1 MIEWLFNRGNFMKIK
16 DKRKIFPMILIFL
29 IVFLLGIMIN
39 NKVYGSYGEQFW
51 KFLVTRKDS
60 YNVSS
65 NGETKKEEYTVIV
78 NGKTSATFD
87 NKTYEIP
94 YALNFN
100 TIVEFVNSNCKDKKG
115 NIDNSKVQSAFDN
128 YCANELEPERD
139 EKAVG
144 NTEINNYNNLFEIM
158 GRVKVVIMNKK
169 SVENLQDALK
179 RDGIISE
186 SYNSDGTINKDKDK
200 TFNSSPTK
208 EELLNY
214 NYTNIYHCLNNKK
227 EVKNEDGEVVGIK
240 DVENMYWDGK
250 NKACRI
256 IDDNSNLSDADKK
269 EIKLKWAE
277 EVVKNSSKNID
288 ANVKDYLYLEIN
300 AVKDKR
306 YYRNPN
312 VNTTDSSSGL
322 DDAVT
327 DADDFIN
334 TGDNDKLKISSLQ
347 VFSRNI
353 YNILLTI
360 GIAVAVLTGAIIG
373 IKYMLGSVEE
383 KADIKGLLIPY
394 IAGCV
399 IIFGSFAI
407 WKLVVTLLQGI

>member
-1 MIEWLFNRGNFMKIK
+1 MKIK

-29 IVFLLGIMIN
+29 IVFLFGIMIN

-144 NTEINNYNNLFEIM
+144 NTEINNYNNLFEIL
-158 GRVKVVIMNKK
+158 GRVKVVIMNRK
-169 SVENLQDALK
+169 SLSGESLENALK

-186 SYNSDGTINKDKDK
+186 VYNSDGTVNKEESS
-200 TFNSSPTK
+200 NSSPTK
-208 EELLNY
+208 EDFLNY
-214 NYTNIYHCLNNKK
+214 TYSDIKKYLNDSNNVYWGGSKGDEKK
-227 EVKNEDGEVVGIK
+227 YKG
-240 DVENMYWDGK
+240 
-250 NKACRI
+250 
-256 IDDNSNLSDADKK
+256 IDDNSNLSESDKSEIRNKWAKVYADKK
-269 EIKLKWAE
+269 ATDPNIEDYLKTEIKAYKAE
-277 EVVKNSSKNID
+277 
-288 ANVKDYLYLEIN
+288 
-300 AVKDKR
+300 R
-306 YYRNPN
+306 YYRDPN
-312 VNTTDSSSGL
+312 VTTSTTDAGVDDVISDGDSFIGL
-322 DDAVT
+322 GKEDRIDVSNLRT
-327 DADDFIN
+327 
-334 TGDNDKLKISSLQ
+334 
-347 VFSRNI
+347 FSRNI

-360 GIAVAVLTGAIIG
+360 GIAVAVISGSIIG

-383 KADIKGLLIPY
+383 KADIKSLLIPY

-407 WKLVVTLLQGI
+407 WKLVVTILQGV

>member
-29 IVFLLGIMIN
+29 IVFLFGIMIN

-144 NTEINNYNNLFEIM
+144 NTEINNYNNLFEIL
-158 GRVKVVIMNKK
+158 GRVKVVIMNRK
-169 SVENLQDALK
+169 SLSGESLENALK

-186 SYNSDGTINKDKDK
+186 VYNSDGTVNKEESS
-200 TFNSSPTK
+200 NSSPTK
-208 EELLNY
+208 EDFLNY
-214 NYTNIYHCLNNKK
+214 TYSDIKKYLNDSNNVYWGGSKGDEKK
-227 EVKNEDGEVVGIK
+227 YKG
-240 DVENMYWDGK
+240 
-250 NKACRI
+250 
-256 IDDNSNLSDADKK
+256 IDDNSNLSESDKSEIRNKWAKVYADEKATDPNIEDYLK
-269 EIKLKWAE
+269 TEIKAYKAE
-277 EVVKNSSKNID
+277 
-288 ANVKDYLYLEIN
+288 
-300 AVKDKR
+300 R
-306 YYRNPN
+306 YYRDRN
-312 VNTTDSSSGL
+312 VTTSTTDAGVDDVISDGDSFIGL
-322 DDAVT
+322 GKEDRIDVSNLRT
-327 DADDFIN
+327 
-334 TGDNDKLKISSLQ
+334 
-347 VFSRNI
+347 FSRNI

-360 GIAVAVLTGAIIG
+360 GIAVAVISGSIIG

-383 KADIKGLLIPY
+383 KADIKSLLIPY

-407 WKLVVTLLQGI
+407 WKLVVTILQGV

>member
-29 IVFLLGIMIN
+29 IVFLFGIMIN

-144 NTEINNYNNLFEIM
+144 NTEINNYNNLFEIL
-158 GRVKVVIMNKK
+158 GRVKVVIMNRK
-169 SVENLQDALK
+169 SLSGESLENALK

-186 SYNSDGTINKDKDK
+186 VYNSDGTVNKEESS
-200 TFNSSPTK
+200 NSSPTK
-208 EELLNY
+208 EDFLNY
-214 NYTNIYHCLNNKK
+214 TYSDIKKYLNDSNNVYWGGSKGDEKK
-227 EVKNEDGEVVGIK
+227 YKG
-240 DVENMYWDGK
+240 
-250 NKACRI
+250 
-256 IDDNSNLSDADKK
+256 IDDNSNLSESDKSEIRNKWAKVYADEKATDPNIEDYLK
-269 EIKLKWAE
+269 TEIKAYKAE
-277 EVVKNSSKNID
+277 
-288 ANVKDYLYLEIN
+288 
-300 AVKDKR
+300 R
-306 YYRNPN
+306 YYRDHN
-312 VNTTDSSSGL
+312 VTTSTTDAGVDDVISDGDSFIGL
-322 DDAVT
+322 GKEDRIDVSNLRT
-327 DADDFIN
+327 
-334 TGDNDKLKISSLQ
+334 
-347 VFSRNI
+347 FSRNI

-360 GIAVAVLTGAIIG
+360 GIAVAVISGSIIG

-383 KADIKGLLIPY
+383 KADIKSLLIPY

-407 WKLVVTLLQGI
+407 WKLVVTILQGV

>member
-29 IVFLLGIMIN
+29 IVFLFGIMIN

-144 NTEINNYNNLFEIM
+144 NTEINNYNNLFEIL
-158 GRVKVVIMNKK
+158 GRVKVVIMNRK
-169 SVENLQDALK
+169 SLSGESLENALK

-186 SYNSDGTINKDKDK
+186 VYNSDGTVNKEESS
-200 TFNSSPTK
+200 NSSPTK
-208 EELLNY
+208 EDFLNY
-214 NYTNIYHCLNNKK
+214 TYSDIKKYLNDSNNVYWGGSKGDEKK
-227 EVKNEDGEVVGIK
+227 YKG
-240 DVENMYWDGK
+240 
-250 NKACRI
+250 
-256 IDDNSNLSDADKK
+256 IDDNSNLSESDKSEIRNKWAKVYADKK
-269 EIKLKWAE
+269 ATDPNIEDYLKTEIKAYKAE
-277 EVVKNSSKNID
+277 
-288 ANVKDYLYLEIN
+288 
-300 AVKDKR
+300 R
-306 YYRNPN
+306 YYRDPN
-312 VNTTDSSSGL
+312 VTTSTTDAGVDDVISDGDSFIGL
-322 DDAVT
+322 GKEDRIDVSNLRT
-327 DADDFIN
+327 
-334 TGDNDKLKISSLQ
+334 
-347 VFSRNI
+347 FSRNI

-360 GIAVAVLTGAIIG
+360 GIAVAVISGSIIG

-383 KADIKGLLIPY
+383 KADIKSLLIPY

-407 WKLVVTLLQGI
+407 WKLVVTILQGV

>member
-29 IVFLLGIMIN
+29 IVFLFGIMIN

-144 NTEINNYNNLFEIM
+144 NTEINNYNNLFEIL
-158 GRVKVVIMNKK
+158 GRVKVVIMNRK
-169 SVENLQDALK
+169 SLSGESLENALK

-186 SYNSDGTINKDKDK
+186 VYNSDGTVNKEESS
-200 TFNSSPTK
+200 NSSPTK
-208 EELLNY
+208 EDFLNY
-214 NYTNIYHCLNNKK
+214 TYSDIKKYLNDSNNVYWGGSKGDEKK
-227 EVKNEDGEVVGIK
+227 YKG
-240 DVENMYWDGK
+240 
-250 NKACRI
+250 
-256 IDDNSNLSDADKK
+256 IDDNSNLSESDKSEIRNKWAKVYADEKATDPNIEDYLK
-269 EIKLKWAE
+269 TEIKAYKAE
-277 EVVKNSSKNID
+277 
-288 ANVKDYLYLEIN
+288 
-300 AVKDKR
+300 R
-306 YYRNPN
+306 YYRDPN
-312 VNTTDSSSGL
+312 VTTSTTDAGVDDVISDGDSFIGL
-322 DDAVT
+322 GKEDRIDVSNLRT
-327 DADDFIN
+327 
-334 TGDNDKLKISSLQ
+334 
-347 VFSRNI
+347 FSRNI

-360 GIAVAVLTGAIIG
+360 GIAVAVISGSIIG

-383 KADIKGLLIPY
+383 KADIKSLLIPY

-407 WKLVVTLLQGI
+407 WKLVVTILQGV

>member
-1 MIEWLFNRGNFMKIK
+1 MKIK

-29 IVFLLGIMIN
+29 IVFLFGIMIN

-144 NTEINNYNNLFEIM
+144 NTEINNYNNLFEIL
-158 GRVKVVIMNKK
+158 GRVKVVIMNRK
-169 SVENLQDALK
+169 SLSGESLENALK

-186 SYNSDGTINKDKDK
+186 VYNSDGTVNKEESS
-200 TFNSSPTK
+200 NSSPTK
-208 EELLNY
+208 EDFLNY
-214 NYTNIYHCLNNKK
+214 TYSDIKKYLNDSNNVYWGGSKGDEKK
-227 EVKNEDGEVVGIK
+227 YKG
-240 DVENMYWDGK
+240 
-250 NKACRI
+250 
-256 IDDNSNLSDADKK
+256 IDDNSNLSESDKSEIRNKWAKVYADEKATDPNIEDYLK
-269 EIKLKWAE
+269 TEIKAYKAE
-277 EVVKNSSKNID
+277 
-288 ANVKDYLYLEIN
+288 
-300 AVKDKR
+300 R
-306 YYRNPN
+306 YYRDHN
-312 VNTTDSSSGL
+312 VTTSTTDAGVDDVISDGDSFIGL
-322 DDAVT
+322 GKEDRIDVSNLRT
-327 DADDFIN
+327 
-334 TGDNDKLKISSLQ
+334 
-347 VFSRNI
+347 FSRNI

-360 GIAVAVLTGAIIG
+360 GIAVAVIFGSIIG

-383 KADIKGLLIPY
+383 KADIKSLLIPY

-407 WKLVVTLLQGI
+407 WKLVVTILQGV

>member
-1 MIEWLFNRGNFMKIK
+1 MIEWLFNRGNFMKINR

-29 IVFLLGIMIN
+29 IVFLFAIMIN

-144 NTEINNYNNLFEIM
+144 NTEINNYNNLFEIL
-158 GRVKVVIMNKK
+158 GRVKVVIMNRK
-169 SVENLQDALK
+169 SLSGESLENALK

-186 SYNSDGTINKDKDK
+186 VYNSDGTVNKEESS
-200 TFNSSPTK
+200 NSSPTK
-208 EELLNY
+208 EDFLNY
-214 NYTNIYHCLNNKK
+214 TYSDIKNYLNDSNNVYWGGSKGDEKK
-227 EVKNEDGEVVGIK
+227 YKG
-240 DVENMYWDGK
+240 
-250 NKACRI
+250 
-256 IDDNSNLSDADKK
+256 IDDNSNLSESDKSEIRNKWAKVYADANATDPNIEDYLKT
-269 EIKLKWAE
+269 EIKAYKAE
-277 EVVKNSSKNID
+277 
-288 ANVKDYLYLEIN
+288 
-300 AVKDKR
+300 R
-306 YYRNPN
+306 YYRDPN
-312 VNTTDSSSGL
+312 VTTSTTDAGVDDVISDGDSFIGL
-322 DDAVT
+322 GKEDRIDVSNLRT
-327 DADDFIN
+327 
-334 TGDNDKLKISSLQ
+334 
-347 VFSRNI
+347 FSRNI

-360 GIAVAVLTGAIIG
+360 GIAVAVISGSIIG

-383 KADIKGLLIPY
+383 KADIKSLLIPY

-407 WKLVVTLLQGI
+407 WKLVVTILQGV

>member
-29 IVFLLGIMIN
+29 IVFLFGIMIN

-65 NGETKKEEYTVIV
+65 NGETKKEEDTVIV

-144 NTEINNYNNLFEIM
+144 NTEINNYNNLFEIL
-158 GRVKVVIMNKK
+158 GRVKVVIMNRK
-169 SVENLQDALK
+169 SLSGESLENALK

-186 SYNSDGTINKDKDK
+186 VYNSDGTVNKEESS
-200 TFNSSPTK
+200 NSSPTK
-208 EELLNY
+208 EDFLNY
-214 NYTNIYHCLNNKK
+214 TYSDIKKYLNDSNNVYWGGSKGDEKK
-227 EVKNEDGEVVGIK
+227 YKG
-240 DVENMYWDGK
+240 
-250 NKACRI
+250 
-256 IDDNSNLSDADKK
+256 IDDNSNLSESDKSEIRNKWAKVYADEKATDPNIEDYLK
-269 EIKLKWAE
+269 TEIKAYKAE
-277 EVVKNSSKNID
+277 
-288 ANVKDYLYLEIN
+288 
-300 AVKDKR
+300 R
-306 YYRNPN
+306 YYRDHN
-312 VNTTDSSSGL
+312 VTTSTTDAGVDDVISDGDSFIGL
-322 DDAVT
+322 GKEDRIDVSNLRT
-327 DADDFIN
+327 
-334 TGDNDKLKISSLQ
+334 
-347 VFSRNI
+347 FSRNI

-360 GIAVAVLTGAIIG
+360 GIAVAVISGSIIG

-383 KADIKGLLIPY
+383 KADIKSLLIPY

-407 WKLVVTLLQGI
+407 WKLVVTILQGV

>member
-1 MIEWLFNRGNFMKIK
+1 MKIK

-208 EELLNY
+208 EDFLNY
-214 NYTNIYHCLNNKK
+214 TYSDIKNYLNDSNNVYWGGSKGDEKK
-227 EVKNEDGEVVGIK
+227 YKG
-240 DVENMYWDGK
+240 
-250 NKACRI
+250 
-256 IDDNSNLSDADKK
+256 IDDNSNLSESDKS
-269 EIKLKWAE
+269 EIKAYKAE
-277 EVVKNSSKNID
+277 
-288 ANVKDYLYLEIN
+288 
-300 AVKDKR
+300 R
-306 YYRNPN
+306 YYRDPN
-312 VNTTDSSSGL
+312 VTTSTTDAGVDDVISDGDSFIGL
-322 DDAVT
+322 GKEDRIDVSNLRT
-327 DADDFIN
+327 
-334 TGDNDKLKISSLQ
+334 
-347 VFSRNI
+347 FSRNI

-360 GIAVAVLTGAIIG
+360 GIAVAVISGSIIG

-383 KADIKGLLIPY
+383 KADIKSLLIPY

-407 WKLVVTLLQGI
+407 WKLVVTILQGV

>member
-1 MIEWLFNRGNFMKIK
+1 MIEWLFNRGNFMKINR

-29 IVFLLGIMIN
+29 IVFLFAIMIN

-208 EELLNY
+208 EDFLNY
-214 NYTNIYHCLNNKK
+214 TYSDIKKYLNDSNN
-227 EVKNEDGEVVGIK
+227 V
-240 DVENMYWDGK
+240 YWGGSKGDEKRYKG
-250 NKACRI
+250 
-256 IDDNSNLSDADKK
+256 IDDNSNLSESDKSEIRNK
-269 EIKLKWAE
+269 WAKVYTDEKATDPNIEDYLKTEIKAYKAE
-277 EVVKNSSKNID
+277 
-288 ANVKDYLYLEIN
+288 
-300 AVKDKR
+300 R
-306 YYRNPN
+306 YYRDPN
-312 VNTTDSSSGL
+312 VTTSTTDAGVDDVISDGDSFIGL
-322 DDAVT
+322 GKEDRIDVSNLRT
-327 DADDFIN
+327 
-334 TGDNDKLKISSLQ
+334 
-347 VFSRNI
+347 FSRNI

-360 GIAVAVLTGAIIG
+360 GIAVAVISGSIIG

-383 KADIKGLLIPY
+383 KADIKSLLIPY

-407 WKLVVTLLQGI
+407 WKLVVTILQGV

>member
-29 IVFLLGIMIN
+29 IVFLFGIMIN

-144 NTEINNYNNLFEIM
+144 NTEINNYNNLFEIL
-158 GRVKVVIMNKK
+158 GRVKVVIMNRK
-169 SVENLQDALK
+169 SLSGESLEKALK

-186 SYNSDGTINKDKDK
+186 VYNSDGTVNKKESS
-200 TFNSSPTK
+200 NSSPTK
-208 EELLNY
+208 EDFLNY
-214 NYTNIYHCLNNKK
+214 TYSDIRKYLNDSNNVYWGGSKGDEKK
-227 EVKNEDGEVVGIK
+227 YKG
-240 DVENMYWDGK
+240 
-250 NKACRI
+250 
-256 IDDNSNLSDADKK
+256 IDDNSNLSESDKSEIRNKWAKVYADANATDPNIEDYLKT
-269 EIKLKWAE
+269 EIKAYKAE
-277 EVVKNSSKNID
+277 
-288 ANVKDYLYLEIN
+288 
-300 AVKDKR
+300 R
-306 YYRNPN
+306 YYRDPN
-312 VNTTDSSSGL
+312 VTTSTTDAGVDDVISDGDSFIGL
-322 DDAVT
+322 GKEDRIDVSNLRT
-327 DADDFIN
+327 
-334 TGDNDKLKISSLQ
+334 
-347 VFSRNI
+347 FSRNI

-360 GIAVAVLTGAIIG
+360 GIAVAVISGSIIG

-383 KADIKGLLIPY
+383 KADIKSLLIPY

-407 WKLVVTLLQGI
+407 WKLVVTILQGV

>member
-29 IVFLLGIMIN
+29 IVFLFGIMIN

-144 NTEINNYNNLFEIM
+144 NTEINNYNNLFEIL
-158 GRVKVVIMNKK
+158 GRVKVVIMNRK
-169 SVENLQDALK
+169 SLSGESLENALK

-186 SYNSDGTINKDKDK
+186 VYNSDGTVNKEESS
-200 TFNSSPTK
+200 NSSPTK
-208 EELLNY
+208 EDFLNY
-214 NYTNIYHCLNNKK
+214 TYSDIKKYLNDSNNVYWGGSKGDEKK
-227 EVKNEDGEVVGIK
+227 YKG
-240 DVENMYWDGK
+240 
-250 NKACRI
+250 
-256 IDDNSNLSDADKK
+256 IDDNSNLSESDKSEIRNKWAKVYADEKATDPNIEDYLK
-269 EIKLKWAE
+269 TEIKAYKAE
-277 EVVKNSSKNID
+277 
-288 ANVKDYLYLEIN
+288 
-300 AVKDKR
+300 R
-306 YYRNPN
+306 YYRDPN
-312 VNTTDSSSGL
+312 VTTSTTDAGVDDVISDGDSFIGL
-322 DDAVT
+322 GKEDRIDVSNLRT
-327 DADDFIN
+327 
-334 TGDNDKLKISSLQ
+334 
-347 VFSRNI
+347 FSRNI

-360 GIAVAVLTGAIIG
+360 GIAVAVISGSIIG

-383 KADIKGLLIPY
+383 KADIKSLLIPY

-399 IIFGSFAI
+399 IRFGSFAI
-407 WKLVVTLLQGI
+407 WKLVVTILQGV

>member
-29 IVFLLGIMIN
+29 IVFLFAIMIN

-51 KFLVTRKDS
+51 KFLVTREDS

-65 NGETKKEEYTVIV
+65 NGETTEKKYTVIV

-208 EELLNY
+208 EDFLNY
-214 NYTNIYHCLNNKK
+214 TYSDIKKYLNDSNN
-227 EVKNEDGEVVGIK
+227 V
-240 DVENMYWDGK
+240 YWDGSK
-250 NKACRI
+250 GDEKRYKG
-256 IDDNSNLSDADKK
+256 IDDNSNLSESDKSEIRNKWAKVYTDAKATDPNIEDYLKT
-269 EIKLKWAE
+269 EIKAYKAE
-277 EVVKNSSKNID
+277 
-288 ANVKDYLYLEIN
+288 
-300 AVKDKR
+300 R
-306 YYRNPN
+306 YYRDPD
-312 VNTTDSSSGL
+312 VTTSTTDAGVDDVISDGDSFIGL
-322 DDAVT
+322 GKEDRIDVSNLRT
-327 DADDFIN
+327 
-334 TGDNDKLKISSLQ
+334 
-347 VFSRNI
+347 FSRNI

-360 GIAVAVLTGAIIG
+360 GIAVAVISGSIIG

-383 KADIKGLLIPY
+383 KADIKSLLIPY

-407 WKLVVTLLQGI
+407 WKLVVTILQGV

>member
-29 IVFLLGIMIN
+29 IVFLFGIMIN

-115 NIDNSKVQSAFDN
+115 DIDNSKVQSAFDN

-144 NTEINNYNNLFEIM
+144 NTEINNYNNLFEIL
-158 GRVKVVIMNKK
+158 GRVKVVIMNRK
-169 SVENLQDALK
+169 SLSGESLENALK

-186 SYNSDGTINKDKDK
+186 VYNSDGTVNKEESS
-200 TFNSSPTK
+200 NSSPTK
-208 EELLNY
+208 EDFLNY
-214 NYTNIYHCLNNKK
+214 TYSDIKKYLNDSNNVYWGGSKGDEKK
-227 EVKNEDGEVVGIK
+227 YKG
-240 DVENMYWDGK
+240 
-250 NKACRI
+250 
-256 IDDNSNLSDADKK
+256 IDDNSNLSESDKSEIRNKWAKVYADEKATDPNIEDYLK
-269 EIKLKWAE
+269 TEIKAYKAE
-277 EVVKNSSKNID
+277 
-288 ANVKDYLYLEIN
+288 
-300 AVKDKR
+300 R
-306 YYRNPN
+306 YYRDPN
-312 VNTTDSSSGL
+312 VTTSTTDAGVDDVISDGDSFIGL
-322 DDAVT
+322 GKEDRIDVSNLRT
-327 DADDFIN
+327 
-334 TGDNDKLKISSLQ
+334 
-347 VFSRNI
+347 FSRNI

-360 GIAVAVLTGAIIG
+360 GIAVAVISGSIIG

-383 KADIKGLLIPY
+383 KADIKSLLIPY

-407 WKLVVTLLQGI
+407 WKLVVTILQGV

>member
-29 IVFLLGIMIN
+29 IVFLFGIMIN

-144 NTEINNYNNLFEIM
+144 NTEINNYNNLFEIL
-158 GRVKVVIMNKK
+158 GRVKVVIMNRK
-169 SVENLQDALK
+169 SLSGESLENALK

-186 SYNSDGTINKDKDK
+186 VYNSDGTVNKEESS
-200 TFNSSPTK
+200 NSSPTK
-208 EELLNY
+208 EDFLNY
-214 NYTNIYHCLNNKK
+214 TYSDIKKYLNDSNNVYWGGSKGDEKK
-227 EVKNEDGEVVGIK
+227 YKG
-240 DVENMYWDGK
+240 
-250 NKACRI
+250 
-256 IDDNSNLSDADKK
+256 IDDNSNLSESDKSEIRNKWAKVYADEKATDPNIEDYLK
-269 EIKLKWAE
+269 TEIKAYKAE
-277 EVVKNSSKNID
+277 
-288 ANVKDYLYLEIN
+288 
-300 AVKDKR
+300 R
-306 YYRNPN
+306 YYRDHN
-312 VNTTDSSSGL
+312 VTTSTTDAGVDDVISDGDSFIGL
-322 DDAVT
+322 GKEDRIDVSNLRT
-327 DADDFIN
+327 
-334 TGDNDKLKISSLQ
+334 
-347 VFSRNI
+347 FSRNI

-360 GIAVAVLTGAIIG
+360 GIAVAVIFGSIIG

-383 KADIKGLLIPY
+383 KADIKSLLIPY

-407 WKLVVTLLQGI
+407 WKLVVTILQGV

>member
-29 IVFLLGIMIN
+29 IVFLFGIMIN

-144 NTEINNYNNLFEIM
+144 NTEINNYNNLFEIL
-158 GRVKVVIMNKK
+158 GRVKVVIMNRK
-169 SVENLQDALK
+169 SLSGESLENALK

-186 SYNSDGTINKDKDK
+186 VYNSDGTVNKEESS
-200 TFNSSPTK
+200 NSSPTK
-208 EELLNY
+208 EDFLNY
-214 NYTNIYHCLNNKK
+214 TYSDIKKYLNDSNNVYWGGSKGDEKK
-227 EVKNEDGEVVGIK
+227 YKG
-240 DVENMYWDGK
+240 
-250 NKACRI
+250 
-256 IDDNSNLSDADKK
+256 IDDNSNLSESDKSEIRNKWAKVYADEKATDPNIEDYLK
-269 EIKLKWAE
+269 TEIKAYKAE
-277 EVVKNSSKNID
+277 RN
-288 ANVKDYLYLEIN
+288 
-300 AVKDKR
+300 
-306 YYRNPN
+306 YRDPN
-312 VNTTDSSSGL
+312 VTTSTTDAGVDDVISDGDSFIGL
-322 DDAVT
+322 GKEDRIDVSNLRT
-327 DADDFIN
+327 
-334 TGDNDKLKISSLQ
+334 
-347 VFSRNI
+347 FSRNI

-360 GIAVAVLTGAIIG
+360 GIAVAVISGSIIG

-383 KADIKGLLIPY
+383 KADIKSLLIPY

-407 WKLVVTLLQGI
+407 WKLVVTILQGV

>member
-1 MIEWLFNRGNFMKIK
+1 MKIK

-29 IVFLLGIMIN
+29 IVFLFGIMIN

-144 NTEINNYNNLFEIM
+144 NTEINNYNNLFEIL
-158 GRVKVVIMNKK
+158 GRVKVVIMNRK
-169 SVENLQDALK
+169 SLSGESLENALK

-186 SYNSDGTINKDKDK
+186 VYNSDGTVNKEESS
-200 TFNSSPTK
+200 NSSPTK
-208 EELLNY
+208 EDFLNY
-214 NYTNIYHCLNNKK
+214 TYSDIKKYLNDSNNVYWGGSKGDEKK
-227 EVKNEDGEVVGIK
+227 YKG
-240 DVENMYWDGK
+240 
-250 NKACRI
+250 
-256 IDDNSNLSDADKK
+256 IDDNSNLSESDKSEIRNKWAKVYADEKATDPNIEDYLK
-269 EIKLKWAE
+269 TEIKAYKAE
-277 EVVKNSSKNID
+277 
-288 ANVKDYLYLEIN
+288 
-300 AVKDKR
+300 R
-306 YYRNPN
+306 YYRDPN
-312 VNTTDSSSGL
+312 VTTSTTDAGVDDVISDGDSFIGL
-322 DDAVT
+322 GKEDRIDVSNLRT
-327 DADDFIN
+327 
-334 TGDNDKLKISSLQ
+334 
-347 VFSRNI
+347 FSRNI

-360 GIAVAVLTGAIIG
+360 GIAVAVISGSIIG

-383 KADIKGLLIPY
+383 KADIKSLLIPY

-407 WKLVVTLLQGI
+407 WKLVVTILQGV

>member
-29 IVFLLGIMIN
+29 IVFLFGIMIN

-144 NTEINNYNNLFEIM
+144 NTEINNYNNLFEIL
-158 GRVKVVIMNKK
+158 GRVKVVIMNRK
-169 SVENLQDALK
+169 SLSGESLENALK

-186 SYNSDGTINKDKDK
+186 VYNSDGTVNKEESS
-200 TFNSSPTK
+200 NSSPTK
-208 EELLNY
+208 EDFLNY
-214 NYTNIYHCLNNKK
+214 TYSDIKKYLNDSNNVYWGGSKGDEKK
-227 EVKNEDGEVVGIK
+227 YKG
-240 DVENMYWDGK
+240 
-250 NKACRI
+250 
-256 IDDNSNLSDADKK
+256 IDDNSNLSESDKS
-269 EIKLKWAE
+269 EIS
-277 EVVKNSSKNID
+277 N
-288 ANVKDYLYLEIN
+288 
-300 AVKDKR
+300 R
-306 YYRNPN
+306 P
-312 VNTTDSSSGL
+312 
-322 DDAVT
+322 
-327 DADDFIN
+327 
-334 TGDNDKLKISSLQ
+334 
-347 VFSRNI
+347 
-353 YNILLTI
+353 
-360 GIAVAVLTGAIIG
+360 
-373 IKYMLGSVEE
+373 
-383 KADIKGLLIPY
+383 
-394 IAGCV
+394 
-399 IIFGSFAI
+399 
-407 WKLVVTLLQGI
+407 

>member
-29 IVFLLGIMIN
+29 IVFLFGIMIN

-144 NTEINNYNNLFEIM
+144 NTEINNYNNLFEIL
-158 GRVKVVIMNKK
+158 GRVKVVIMNRK
-169 SVENLQDALK
+169 SLSGESLENALK

-186 SYNSDGTINKDKDK
+186 VYNSDGTVNKEESS
-200 TFNSSPTK
+200 NSSPTK
-208 EELLNY
+208 EDFLNY
-214 NYTNIYHCLNNKK
+214 TYSDIKKYLNDSNNVYWGGSKGDEKK
-227 EVKNEDGEVVGIK
+227 YKG
-240 DVENMYWDGK
+240 
-250 NKACRI
+250 
-256 IDDNSNLSDADKK
+256 IDDNSNLSESDKSEIRNKWAKVYADEKATDPNIEDYLK
-269 EIKLKWAE
+269 TEIKAYKAE
-277 EVVKNSSKNID
+277 
-288 ANVKDYLYLEIN
+288 
-300 AVKDKR
+300 R
-306 YYRNPN
+306 YYRDPN
-312 VNTTDSSSGL
+312 VTTSTTDAGVEDVISDGDSFIGL
-322 DDAVT
+322 GKEDRIDVSNLRT
-327 DADDFIN
+327 
-334 TGDNDKLKISSLQ
+334 
-347 VFSRNI
+347 FSRNI

-360 GIAVAVLTGAIIG
+360 GIAVAVISGSIIG

-383 KADIKGLLIPY
+383 KADIKSLLIPY

-407 WKLVVTLLQGI
+407 WKLVVTILQGV

>member
-29 IVFLLGIMIN
+29 IVFLFGIMIN

-65 NGETKKEEYTVIV
+65 NGKTKKEEYTVIV

-144 NTEINNYNNLFEIM
+144 NTEINNYNNLFEIL
-158 GRVKVVIMNKK
+158 GRVKVVIMNRK
-169 SVENLQDALK
+169 SLSGESLENALK

-186 SYNSDGTINKDKDK
+186 VYNSDGTVNKEESS
-200 TFNSSPTK
+200 NSSPTK
-208 EELLNY
+208 EDFLNY
-214 NYTNIYHCLNNKK
+214 TYSDIKKYLNDSNNVYWGGSKGDEKK
-227 EVKNEDGEVVGIK
+227 YKG
-240 DVENMYWDGK
+240 
-250 NKACRI
+250 
-256 IDDNSNLSDADKK
+256 IDDNSNLSESDKSEIRNKWAKVYADEKATDPNIEDYLK
-269 EIKLKWAE
+269 TEIKAYKAE
-277 EVVKNSSKNID
+277 
-288 ANVKDYLYLEIN
+288 
-300 AVKDKR
+300 R
-306 YYRNPN
+306 YYRDPN
-312 VNTTDSSSGL
+312 VTTSTTDAGVDDVISDGDSFIGL
-322 DDAVT
+322 GKEDRIDVSNLRT
-327 DADDFIN
+327 
-334 TGDNDKLKISSLQ
+334 
-347 VFSRNI
+347 FSRNI

-360 GIAVAVLTGAIIG
+360 GIAVAVISGSIIG

-383 KADIKGLLIPY
+383 KADIKSLLIPY

-407 WKLVVTLLQGI
+407 WKLVVTILQGV

>member
-39 NKVYGSYGEQFW
+39 NKVYGSYGAQFW
-51 KFLVTRKDS
+51 KFLVTREDS

-65 NGETKKEEYTVIV
+65 NGETTEKKYTVIV

-208 EELLNY
+208 EDFLNY
-214 NYTNIYHCLNNKK
+214 TYSDIKKYLNDSNN
-227 EVKNEDGEVVGIK
+227 V
-240 DVENMYWDGK
+240 YWGGSKGDEKRYKG
-250 NKACRI
+250 
-256 IDDNSNLSDADKK
+256 IDDNSNLSESDKSEIRNKWAKVYTDAKATDPNIEDYLKT
-269 EIKLKWAE
+269 EIKAYKAE
-277 EVVKNSSKNID
+277 
-288 ANVKDYLYLEIN
+288 
-300 AVKDKR
+300 R
-306 YYRNPN
+306 YYRDPD
-312 VNTTDSSSGL
+312 VTTSTTDAGVDDVISDGDSFIGL
-322 DDAVT
+322 GKEDRIDVSNLRT
-327 DADDFIN
+327 
-334 TGDNDKLKISSLQ
+334 
-347 VFSRNI
+347 FSRNI

-360 GIAVAVLTGAIIG
+360 GIAVAVISGSIIG

-383 KADIKGLLIPY
+383 KADIKSLLIPY

-407 WKLVVTLLQGI
+407 WKLVVTILQGV

>member
-51 KFLVTRKDS
+51 KFLVTREDS

-65 NGETKKEEYTVIV
+65 NGETTEKKYTVIV

-87 NKTYEIP
+87 NKTCEIP

-208 EELLNY
+208 EDFLNY
-214 NYTNIYHCLNNKK
+214 TYSDIKKYLNDSNN
-227 EVKNEDGEVVGIK
+227 V
-240 DVENMYWDGK
+240 YWGGSKGDEKRYKG
-250 NKACRI
+250 
-256 IDDNSNLSDADKK
+256 IDDNSNLSESDKSEIRNKWAKVYTDAKATDPNIEDYLKT
-269 EIKLKWAE
+269 EIKAYKAE
-277 EVVKNSSKNID
+277 
-288 ANVKDYLYLEIN
+288 
-300 AVKDKR
+300 R
-306 YYRNPN
+306 YYRDPN
-312 VNTTDSSSGL
+312 VTTSTTDAGVDDVISDGDSFIGL
-322 DDAVT
+322 GKEDRIDVSNLRT
-327 DADDFIN
+327 
-334 TGDNDKLKISSLQ
+334 
-347 VFSRNI
+347 FSRNI

-360 GIAVAVLTGAIIG
+360 GIAVAVISGSIIG

-383 KADIKGLLIPY
+383 KADIKSLLIPY

-407 WKLVVTLLQGI
+407 WKLVVTILQGV

>member
-208 EELLNY
+208 EDFLNY
-214 NYTNIYHCLNNKK
+214 TYSDIKNYLNDSNNVYWGGSKGDEKK
-227 EVKNEDGEVVGIK
+227 YKG
-240 DVENMYWDGK
+240 
-250 NKACRI
+250 
-256 IDDNSNLSDADKK
+256 IDDNSNLSESDKSEIRNKWAKVYADANATDPNIEDYLKT
-269 EIKLKWAE
+269 EIKAYKAE
-277 EVVKNSSKNID
+277 
-288 ANVKDYLYLEIN
+288 
-300 AVKDKR
+300 R
-306 YYRNPN
+306 YYRDPN
-312 VNTTDSSSGL
+312 VTTSTTDAGVDDVISDGDSFIGL
-322 DDAVT
+322 GKEDRIDVSNLRT
-327 DADDFIN
+327 
-334 TGDNDKLKISSLQ
+334 
-347 VFSRNI
+347 FSRNI

-360 GIAVAVLTGAIIG
+360 GIAVAVISGSIIG

-383 KADIKGLLIPY
+383 KADIKSLLIPY

-407 WKLVVTLLQGI
+407 WKLVVTILQGV